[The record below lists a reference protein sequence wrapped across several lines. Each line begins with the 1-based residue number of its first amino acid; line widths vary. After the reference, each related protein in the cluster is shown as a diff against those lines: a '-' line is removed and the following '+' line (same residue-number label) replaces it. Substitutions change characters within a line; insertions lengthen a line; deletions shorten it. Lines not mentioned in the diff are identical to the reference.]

1 MPRLTRAKLDYNVT
15 AEAARISRVGF
26 FAVPHFSTHCSRA
39 TSFTQRS
46 TRAALLA
53 PLPRSHPILTYE
65 EVTTGSNFAA
75 GPLASDHPVSSRK
88 LNLKNSAHVHLRTP
102 TIHAH
107 SVAVMLLR
115 RPQPSIVVTVA
126 GHRGGIETLP
136 MAFESESVRVALS

>member
-1 MPRLTRAKLDYNVT
+1 MPQFDPGQISSIRNGRSRNT
-15 AEAARISRVGF
+15 SRV
-26 FAVPHFSTHCSRA
+26 SLC
-39 TSFTQRS
+39 RS
-46 TRAALLA
+46 CPVHLLIAFVQPAPPRVCVFALLG
-53 PLPRSHPILTYE
+53 PLPRSHPILIYE
-65 EVTTGSNFAA
+65 DVTPDSNFAA
-75 GPLASDHPVSSRK
+75 GPLASDHPVSSLK

-107 SVAVMLLR
+107 SLAVMLLR